1 VLPDEKLWTNEL
13 QDFVV
18 TSLVVLPED
27 QQLRQLQDMLREDIH
42 VRQCSRVDK
51 YVAEQATQKREEDE
65 AKKREEENR
74 EAEQAVF
81 NLRMERLKEDRLDE
95 QWQREEQQKELG
107 KWQWRERKELAKKA
121 DFIHER
127 QQKESE
133 EEKLKAKDWERL
145 VMLGEMRYP
154 NRPDLEAASRRA
166 RAWAQEQEA
175 KAEEKMEQ
183 NEILWRK
190 KLAEEALKV
199 KEMKRTKV
207 IELLNRQASLEVEL
221 ENLVYMVRLTEVEK
235 YRRKMEIL
243 DELEILELEIK
254 KARDALWVA
263 NFSWLYLISLFFLG
277 LFEWHQFLQKVNVE
291 RECITR
297 P

>member
-1 VLPDEKLWTNEL
+1 
-13 QDFVV
+13 
-18 TSLVVLPED
+18 
-27 QQLRQLQDMLREDIH
+27 
-42 VRQCSRVDK
+42 
-51 YVAEQATQKREEDE
+51 
-65 AKKREEENR
+65 
-74 EAEQAVF
+74 
-81 NLRMERLKEDRLDE
+81 
-95 QWQREEQQKELG
+95 
-107 KWQWRERKELAKKA
+107 
-121 DFIHER
+121 
-127 QQKESE
+127 
-133 EEKLKAKDWERL
+133 
-145 VMLGEMRYP
+145 MLGEMRYP

-254 KARDALWVA
+254 KARDAL
-263 NFSWLYLISLFFLG
+263 
-277 LFEWHQFLQKVNVE
+277 
-291 RECITR
+291 
-297 P
+297 